1 MASIYDP
8 AISTLFATGEVELV
22 THVDRAD
29 TTIGCMKWAKSKRN
43 KMRDD
48 LGLLKTSKMTITKV
62 KLSDHKVKL
71 VFKLIYSVN
80 I

>member
-1 MASIYDP
+1 VGSIYDP
-8 AISTLFATGEVELV
+8 AVTTLFATGKVELV
-22 THVDRAD
+22 THVSRVD

-62 KLSDHKVKL
+62 KLSDHKVK
-71 VFKLIYSVN
+71 VIFELIYSVN